1 MVLIN
6 VEHDVSAYTELYN
19 ISDDSRPDTT
29 FHAGRLQRGVSDVT
43 VGAIMVYF
51 ERGGQLSCLVYSR
64 WLLAGGYLH

>member
-29 FHAGRLQRGVSDVT
+29 FHAGRLQRGVSDVA
-43 VGAIMVYF
+43 VGAIIV
-51 ERGGQLSCLVYSR
+51 
-64 WLLAGGYLH
+64 